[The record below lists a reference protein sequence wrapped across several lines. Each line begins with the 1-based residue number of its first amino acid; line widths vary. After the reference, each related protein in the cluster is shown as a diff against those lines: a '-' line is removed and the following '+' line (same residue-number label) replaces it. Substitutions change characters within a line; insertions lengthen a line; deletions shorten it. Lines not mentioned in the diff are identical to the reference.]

1 VGWNLLEP
9 SGVPEDSAG
18 GFGVRNYITGYSVA
32 RKINNSNNNAYYKA
46 SLIKVIQIFVN
57 DIVFNLNIIYKG
69 KLLMNNH

>member
-1 VGWNLLEP
+1 M
-9 SGVPEDSAG
+9 
-18 GFGVRNYITGYSVA
+18 A

-46 SLIKVIQIFVN
+46 SLIKVIQTFVN